1 VLAEHNKAI
10 QTFQNRWALLR
21 KEYAAQLECNNSVE
35 DSLRNLSLAD
45 MSYGADVVKSIVE
58 SLRNELT
65 EISLAQKDVLYLDDK
80 MNAAQKAIEK
90 IIEIRSAVCR

>member
-1 VLAEHNKAI
+1 MTARRICRE
-10 QTFQNRWALLR
+10 
-21 KEYAAQLECNNSVE
+21 EYSGTAQLECNNSVE

-65 EISLAQKDVLYLDDK
+65 ELSLAQKDVLNLDDR
-80 MNAAQKAIEK
+80 MSAAQKGIES
-90 IIEIRSAVCR
+90 IVGIRDAVCR

>member
-1 VLAEHNKAI
+1 
-10 QTFQNRWALLR
+10 
-21 KEYAAQLECNNSVE
+21 
-35 DSLRNLSLAD
+35 

-65 EISLAQKDVLYLDDK
+65 EISLTQKDVLTLDDK

-90 IIEIRSAVCR
+90 ITEIRSAICR